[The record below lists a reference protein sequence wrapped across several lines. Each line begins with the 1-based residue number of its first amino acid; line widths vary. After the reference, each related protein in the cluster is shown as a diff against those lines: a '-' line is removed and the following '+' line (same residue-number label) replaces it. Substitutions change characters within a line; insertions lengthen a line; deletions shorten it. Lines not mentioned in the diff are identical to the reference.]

1 MDYQMFFGQPQGNG
15 HLVDYSSGLFEQEP
29 LLMQTLSAG
38 KEMHNPLLAPQLCMM
53 PGGPLNGELGIKKK
67 PIILDEGKK
76 RYAGRLKFF
85 DEVKNYGFII
95 MDEDGSDIFVH
106 YDDLSKANLQK
117 EYLRT
122 AKKGNNIR
130 LSFCC
135 LSYIGKHNRSKKA
148 VDLKLLPN

>member
-1 MDYQMFFGQPQGNG
+1 MGM
-15 HLVDYSSGLFEQEP
+15 L
-29 LLMQTLSAG
+29 AG
-38 KEMHNPLLAPQLCMM
+38 
-53 PGGPLNGELGIKKK
+53 PGGELGAKKK
-67 PIILDEGKK
+67 PIILDEGKR

-95 MDEDGSDIFVH
+95 MDDDGSDIFVH